1 MTETRT
7 DRQSGET
14 GRGGAEAEQSGA
26 EHAGV
31 TRCGF
36 VAIIGPTNA
45 GKSTLLNQLVGG
57 KVSIVSH
64 KVQTTRMR
72 IRAISVIGAAQ
83 IIYVDTPGIFA
94 PRRRLDRAMIR
105 AAWAGAEDADIDL
118 LVIDATRGR
127 DDNGER
133 TLEGLRR
140 AGRRAVLA
148 LNKVDLVRKEEL
160 LELAAQFK
168 DEPEITDIFMISA
181 LSGDGVTDLRDHLAA
196 RLPQGPW
203 LYPPDQIADL
213 PERLLSA
220 EITREKIY
228 ERLHQELPYAS
239 TVETESWKAL
249 GDGSLR
255 IEQVIYV
262 QRESQR
268 KIVLGKGGQA
278 IKTIGQLARTEMEQ
292 AFGRRVHLFLYV
304 KVRERWD
311 EDPERY
317 RALGLDFAED

>member
-1 MTETRT
+1 MTEIRT
-7 DRQSGET
+7 DRQIGET
-14 GRGGAEAEQSGA
+14 GRGGAEAEQ
-26 EHAGV
+26 AGV

-72 IRAISVIGAAQ
+72 IRAISVVGPAQ

-181 LSGDGVTDLRDHLAA
+181 LSGDGVADLRDHLAA
-196 RLPQGPW
+196 RLPAGPW

-228 ERLHQELPYAS
+228 QRLHQELPYAS
-239 TVETESWKAL
+239 TVETETWKAL

-262 QRESQR
+262 RRESQR